1 MPKHPQRPKLLT
13 KSLLV
18 SLGLPAVFIPGLILA
33 SLLGWNWQKDFTKL
47 IERGGFYQNLNL
59 FPQQAVVAQVID
71 GDTLELKNGRT
82 IRLVGVDA
90 PNRGEP
96 YFGQALE
103 YTISL
108 VEDQKVKLEYDAYQ
122 DDKFGRILA
131 YVLAP
136 CTTQKGCQD
145 GQLMLNQGLVENGLA
160 KVVIYSKRKKLKYQE
175 ELLSAEEE
183 AKKQDLN
190 LWKTNQ

>member
-1 MPKHPQRPKLLT
+1 MPKHPRPPKKSLS

-18 SLGLPAVFIPGLILA
+18 SLGIPAVFIPGLILA
-33 SLLGWNWQKDFTKL
+33 SLLGWNWQKDLNKL
-47 IERGGFYQNLNL
+47 VERGGFYQNLNL

-103 YTISL
+103 YTIAL
-108 VEDQKVKLEYDAYQ
+108 IEDQEVKL
-122 DDKFGRILA
+122 GRILA
-131 YVLAP
+131 YVWAP
-136 CTTQKGCQD
+136 CTTQKGCQN
-145 GQLMLNQGLVENGLA
+145 GQLMLNQTLVENGFA
-160 KVVIYSKRKKLKYQE
+160 KVVIYPKRKKLKYQE

-183 AKKQDLN
+183 AKKENLN
-190 LWKTNQ
+190 LWQD